1 MKGNEGESS
10 EGGKGRLKEKT
21 RIVGNMYVWLYAHTH
36 MEISLFV
43 CLFVLMTET
52 TRGKTGKQQSKIQ
65 LSVFDGLDFRFFFF
79 FFTFK
84 ILPLILYFFR

>member
-1 MKGNEGESS
+1 MAVC
-10 EGGKGRLKEKT
+10 T
-21 RIVGNMYVWLYAHTH
+21 HTH
-36 MEISLFV
+36 GDFFV

-79 FFTFK
+79 FTFK

>member
-1 MKGNEGESS
+1 
-10 EGGKGRLKEKT
+10 
-21 RIVGNMYVWLYAHTH
+21 
-36 MEISLFV
+36 
-43 CLFVLMTET
+43 MTET

-79 FFTFK
+79 FTFK

>member
-10 EGGKGRLKEKT
+10 EGGKGSLKEKT
-21 RIVGNMYVWLYAHTH
+21 RIAGNMYVWLYAHTH

-43 CLFVLMTET
+43 LMTET
-52 TRGKTGKQQSKIQ
+52 TRGKKGKQQSKIQ